1 MPLSDYF
8 ARYLPAI
15 DAEMRRVVSGPPSDH
30 ALTVFYG
37 MLHYHL
43 GWVDVDFKPATF
55 DAGKRLR
62 PVMTLLTCEAAGGD
76 WESALPAAAAIELLH
91 NFSLIHDDIE
101 DGDPTR
107 RGRPTLWTIWGRA
120 QAINAGDA
128 LFTLAHLALGGMQRR
143 NVPPTRQLQVRER
156 FNQACLVLTQGQH
169 LDLSFESRPSVSE
182 AEYVYM
188 IGGKTAELV
197 ATACAIGA
205 MVAGSEATQC
215 YEDFGREVGFAFQ
228 IEDDLLGIWGDPR
241 VTGKPAGNDIINRKK
256 SLPVAYGLERSERL
270 RDLYAATDIDVAAV
284 VAELD
289 RCGARRYSEA
299 LAAQHHQ
306 RALSALDAATY
317 DNEATSILR
326 ELANSL
332 LHRAA

>member
-1 MPLSDYF
+1 MTLSHYLTH
-8 ARYLPAI
+8 YLPAI
-15 DAEMRRVVSGPPSDH
+15 DAEMRRVVNRPQNAQ
-30 ALTVFYG
+30 ALTAFYG

-62 PVMTLLTCEAAGGD
+62 PVMTLLTCEAADGD
-76 WESALPAAAAIELLH
+76 WENALPAAAAIELLH

-128 LFTLAHLALGGMQRR
+128 LFTLAHLALGGMLPRD
-143 NVPPTRQLQVRER
+143 VPPWRQLQVRER

-182 AEYVYM
+182 AEYLYM

-205 MVAGSEATQC
+205 LVAGSEAASH
-215 YEDFGREVGFAFQ
+215 YETFGREVGFAFQ
-228 IEDDLLGIWGDPR
+228 IEDDLLGIWGDPH
-241 VTGKPAGNDIINRKK
+241 VTGKPAGNDIRNRKK
-256 SLPVAYGLERSERL
+256 SLPVAYGLERSEPL
-270 RDLYAATDIDVAAV
+270 RHLYAAADIDVAAV

-289 RCGARRYSEA
+289 RCGARSYSEA

-306 RALSALDAATY
+306 RALSALAATNY
-317 DNEATSILR
+317 DNEATNTLR

>member
-76 WESALPAAAAIELLH
+76 RESALPAAAAIELLH

-270 RDLYAATDIDVAAV
+270 RNLYAATDIDVAAV